1 MRFAKQK
8 IAFILIPVLYIILFS
23 VLCGNFRQD
32 FSAVQNHAYP
42 VINLLYIILSDI
54 VLSVLILVFTSNLYS
69 NIAGGIWF
77 VLATALY
84 MPFNVKFGLFCDAA
98 PLIES
103 MILTYAAALLVKY
116 ILKKSNKRLVN
127 AMLGAYFSK
136 KTGNKMLS
144 GVIAECE
151 PAKIPVTILEC
162 SVNNVESIIANNS
175 PREVFSKINFALD
188 AVINK
193 VIENEGRVDKF
204 IGTRIYAYWDK
215 KDSAY
220 LAVKAAMEA
229 LEFLEASGGEKDVK
243 LSIGI
248 HHDEVLTG
256 LLGTPKVM
264 NYSIVSTAIEVVDT
278 IVATCF
284 IYNKKILMSRE
295 VYKQGWRRLSAVKAA
310 AINIRGAAMY
320 TDLYEPVEVKIG
332 KAGRGGA

>member
-8 IAFILIPVLYIILFS
+8 IAFILIPVLYLVLFCI
-23 VLCGNFRQD
+23 LCGNFKQD

-42 VINLLYIILSDI
+42 VINLLYIIFSDI
-54 VLSVLILVFTSNLYS
+54 VLSILILVFTSNLYS
-69 NIAGGIWF
+69 NIAGGLWF
-77 VLATALY
+77 VLCTVLY
-84 MPFNVKFGLFCDAA
+84 MPFNLKFGLFCDAA
-98 PLIES
+98 PLVES
-103 MILTYAAALLVKY
+103 MLVTYVAALLVKY

-127 AMLGAYFSK
+127 AIVGAYFSK

-151 PAKIPVTILEC
+151 PVKMPVTILEC

-175 PREVFSKINFALD
+175 PKEVFSKINFVLD

-193 VIENEGRVDKF
+193 IIENEGRVDKF

-229 LEFLEASGGEKDVK
+229 LEFLDASAGEKDIK

-264 NYSIVSTAIEVVDT
+264 NYSIVSSAIEVVDT

-284 IYNKKILMSRE
+284 IYNKRLLISRE
-295 VYKQGWRRLSAVKAA
+295 VYKQGWRRLLAIKAA
-310 AINIRGAAMY
+310 TINIRGAAMY
-320 TDLYEPVEVKIG
+320 TDLYEPVEVKSG
-332 KAGRGGA
+332 KAGRSRA